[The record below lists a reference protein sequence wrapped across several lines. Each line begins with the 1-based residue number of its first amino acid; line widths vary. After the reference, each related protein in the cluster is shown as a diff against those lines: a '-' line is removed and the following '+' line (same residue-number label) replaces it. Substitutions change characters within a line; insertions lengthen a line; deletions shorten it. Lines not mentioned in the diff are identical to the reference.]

1 MVFKLGAD
9 PGMDGLQDY
18 SSRGGQMTTAS
29 PIRIVIA
36 DSHQLFRAGLRLILS
51 GENGIALVGETAHW
65 FQTFE
70 VVTTLQPD
78 VLLLDTTLPGLD
90 GIDALRPLRHKSPAT
105 KPLLLTSAQDEGLIF
120 KGLRAGAKGCL
131 SRDAT
136 LSDLTKAIQAVH
148 EGQLWVDRKL
158 IARFVEQEAGAELR
172 QNRRGREQDALT
184 TREEEI
190 LRLLAS
196 GGTNKDIGQA
206 LFISEKTVKSHV
218 HNIFQ
223 KLNVTRRLQAILY
236 AVNRG
241 LR

>member
-1 MVFKLGAD
+1 MTMEGA
-9 PGMDGLQDY
+9 
-18 SSRGGQMTTAS
+18 
-29 PIRIVIA
+29 IRLVIA
-36 DSHQLFRAGLRLILS
+36 DSHQLFRAGLRLLLNS
-51 GENGIALVGETAHW
+51 EEGIALVGDAAHGLETI
-65 FQTFE
+65 E
-70 VVTTLQPD
+70 VVSALQPD
-78 VLLLDTTLPGLD
+78 VVLLDITLPGMD
-90 GIDALRPLRHKSPAT
+90 GVGVLRQLQQQSPAT
-105 KPLLLTSAQDEGLIF
+105 KPLLLTGARDEELIF
-120 KGLRAGAKGCL
+120 NALRAGAKGCL
-131 SRDAT
+131 SKDAT
-136 LSDLTKAIQAVH
+136 PSDLTKAIQAVH
-148 EGQLWVDRKL
+148 EGQLWVERKL

-172 QNRRGREQDALT
+172 EIRRGREQDALT

-206 LFISEKTVKSHV
+206 LFISEKTVKCHV

>member
-1 MVFKLGAD
+1 MTMEGA
-9 PGMDGLQDY
+9 
-18 SSRGGQMTTAS
+18 
-29 PIRIVIA
+29 IRLVIA
-36 DSHQLFRAGLRLILS
+36 DSHQLFRAGLGLLLS
-51 GENGIALVGETAHW
+51 SEEGIALVGDAAHGLETI
-65 FQTFE
+65 E
-70 VVTTLQPD
+70 VVSALQPD
-78 VLLLDTTLPGLD
+78 VVLLDINLSGMD
-90 GIDALRPLRHKSPAT
+90 GVGILRPIKQQSPAT
-105 KPLLLTSAQDEGLIF
+105 KLLMLTAARDDGLIL
-120 KGLRAGAKGCL
+120 KALRAGAKGCL

-236 AVNRG
+236 VVHRG

>member
-1 MVFKLGAD
+1 
-9 PGMDGLQDY
+9 MDGLQDY

-120 KGLRAGAKGCL
+120 KALRAGAKGYL
-131 SRDAT
+131 SKDTSSA
-136 LSDLTKAIQAVH
+136 DLPKAIQAVH
-148 EGQLWVDRKL
+148 EGELWVDRKM
-158 IARFVEQEAGAELR
+158 IARFVEEGAVADLR
-172 QNRRGREQDALT
+172 EEKQRGRKKQALT

-190 LRLLAS
+190 LRLLPS